1 MLERIARTS
10 YKRRRL
16 VLPAWLLVTAGL
28 IALSGAAG
36 GEFRTEFELPGSE
49 SQEAID
55 ILNKGGFGGRTG
67 DSGMIVF
74 RAERGVEDSDVRS
87 TMEDLWQRI
96 DSDVDRVTVTS
107 PYSEEGRAQV
117 SRDGT
122 IAFAEL
128 AFESMSQAEYT
139 ERAEQIQDLSR
150 GSAAS
155 GLEIEY
161 GGSMFASEGEAGAS
175 EGIGLLAAVVI
186 LLVAFGSLL
195 AMGMPIVTALFGIA
209 AGIAI
214 ITLLANVV
222 TMPDFTTQ
230 AAAMIGI
237 GVGIDYALFIVTRYR
252 TGLAAGLDPESAVV
266 TAMTTAGRAVLFA
279 GMTVVIALLGMFFMG
294 LELLSALAVS
304 ASAAVL
310 MVMFASI
317 TLVPALLGFAGRN
330 IDRFGLPHRASH
342 RDPSQTMWHRWS
354 RLVQRRPGP
363 IALIGLAVLLALAA
377 PILVM
382 RLGFSDA
389 RSRPTTDTT
398 RRAYDLVAEGF
409 GPGFNGPLVIATDA
423 TGPVDEGVVE
433 RLGAAV
439 GLTPGVAFSTPAIS
453 GDSGVAII
461 QAFPSTSPQSEA
473 TEDLI
478 HHLRNEVVPG
488 VVSGTGTEVRI
499 GGVTAAGI
507 DFADYNSERLP
518 VFIGAVLALS
528 FMLLVV
534 VFRSPLV
541 ALKAVVMNLLSIGA
555 AYGVI
560 VAVFQ
565 WGWGASLIGVGRSG
579 PVEAWVPMMLF
590 AIVFGLSM
598 DYEVFLLSRIREEY
612 DATGDNAGA
621 VAHGLATTA
630 RVISAAAAIMV
641 AVFSS
646 FVLLPELEIK
656 VFGLGLAVAV
666 FVDATIV
673 RLLLVPATMEV
684 LGDRNWWIPK
694 WLDRVLPRVETE
706 SRLKSERVSVA
717 S

>member
-1 MLERIARTS
+1 MLERIAKAS
-10 YKRRRL
+10 YRRRRL
-16 VLPAWLLVTAGL
+16 VLLGWLLATAGL
-28 IALSGAAG
+28 ISLSGFAG

-55 ILNKGGFGGRTG
+55 ILEEGGFAGRAG
-67 DSGMIVF
+67 ESGMIVF
-74 RAERGVEDSDVRS
+74 RADQGIDAPAVRGAMEGLFSRVDQEVEG
-87 TMEDLWQRI
+87 I
-96 DSDVDRVTVTS
+96 TVTS
-107 PYSEEGRAQV
+107 PYSDQGRTQISSDEKV
-117 SRDGT
+117 
-122 IAFAEL
+122 AFADL
-128 AFESMSQAEYT
+128 SFESMPQAEYI
-139 ERAEQIQDLSR
+139 ERADEIQVIGRSVTAN
-150 GSAAS
+150 SV
-155 GLEIEY
+155 EIEY
-161 GGSMFASEGEAGAS
+161 GGSMFAAEGESGAS
-175 EGIGLLAAVVI
+175 EGIGLLAAIVI
-186 LLVAFGSLL
+186 LLVAFGSIL
-195 AMGMPIVTALFGIA
+195 AMGLPIVTALFGIG

-214 ITLLANVV
+214 VTLLANFV

-252 TGLAAGLDPESAVV
+252 AGLASGLEPESAVI

-279 GMTVVIALLGMFFMG
+279 GITVVIALLGMFFMG

-310 MVMFASI
+310 MVMLGSL
-317 TLVPALLGFAGRN
+317 TLVPALLGFAGKN
-330 IDRFGLPHRASH
+330 IDRLGLPHRAHH
-342 RDPSQTMWHRWS
+342 RDPSQSFWHRWS
-354 RLVQRRPGP
+354 RLVQRRPGS
-363 IALIGLAVLLALAA
+363 IALIGLAVLFAMAA

-389 RSRPTTDTT
+389 RSRPVTDTT
-398 RRAYDLVAEGF
+398 RRAYDLVADGF
-409 GPGFNGPLVIATDA
+409 GPGFNGPLVIAAD
-423 TGPVDEGVVE
+423 GG
-433 RLGAAV
+433 GAADDGV
-439 GLTPGVAFSTPAIS
+439 IDRLRTAVAETPGVAHATPVIP
-453 GDSGVAII
+453 GDSGVAVM
-461 QAFPSTSPQSEA
+461 QVYPTTSPQSEA

-478 HHLRNEVVPG
+478 HHLRSEVVPPL
-488 VVSGTGTEVRI
+488 VAGTGAQVKV

-507 DFADYNSERLP
+507 DFADYNSQRLP
-518 VFIGAVLALS
+518 VFIGAVLAMS
-528 FMLLVV
+528 FVLLVV

-565 WGWGASLIGVGRSG
+565 WGWGASLIGVGSSG

-612 DATGDNAGA
+612 DRTGDNAGA

-630 RVISAAAAIMV
+630 RVITAAAAIMV

-646 FVLLPELEIK
+646 FVLLPDLEIK

-684 LGDRNWWIPK
+684 LGDRNWWIPR
-694 WLDRVLPRVETE
+694 WLDRLIPRVETE
-706 SRLKSERVSVA
+706 VTPAAERVSLGT
-717 S
+717 

>member
-16 VLPAWLLVTAGL
+16 VVLAWLLVTAGL

-49 SQEAID
+49 SQGAID
-55 ILNKGGFGGRTG
+55 ILKKGGFGGRTG

-74 RAERGVEDSDVRS
+74 RAERGVEDSDVRR
-87 TMEDLWQRI
+87 TMEDLWERI

-107 PYSEEGRAQV
+107 PYSEAGRAQV
-117 SRDGT
+117 SRAGT

-150 GSAAS
+150 DSAAS

-161 GGSMFASEGEAGAS
+161 GGSMFATEGEAGAS

-252 TGLAAGLDPESAVV
+252 TGLAAGLDPESSVV

-279 GMTVVIALLGMFFMG
+279 GVTVVIALLGMFFMG
-294 LELLSALAVS
+294 LELLSALAMS

-330 IDRFGLPHRASH
+330 IDRFGLPHRANH

-409 GPGFNGPLVIATDA
+409 GPGFNGPLVIASEA
-423 TGPVDEGVVE
+423 TGSVDEGVVE
-433 RLGAAV
+433 RLEGAV
-439 GLTPGVAFSTPAIS
+439 GETPGVAFSTPAIT
-453 GDSGVAII
+453 GNSGVAII
-461 QAFPSTSPQSEA
+461 QAFPTTSPQSEA

-478 HHLRNEVVPG
+478 HHLRDEVVPG
-488 VVSGTGTEVRI
+488 VVAGTGAEVRI

-518 VFIGAVLALS
+518 VFIGAVLGLS

-630 RVISAAAAIMV
+630 RVIRAAAAIMV

-646 FVLLPELEIK
+646 FVT
-656 VFGLGLAVAV
+656 AAR
-666 FVDATIV
+666 A
-673 RLLLVPATMEV
+673 
-684 LGDRNWWIPK
+684 
-694 WLDRVLPRVETE
+694 
-706 SRLKSERVSVA
+706 
-717 S
+717 